1 VLICSLEGFAS
12 WHDGPASRLQRP
24 KERTVGPG
32 RPRTLLAG
40 GCGQLVMPTACCLLF
55 SFCCLLYVPSSSMPA
70 GCFLNGVSLV
80 MLCASVASC
89 QLHRHCEG
97 IAFLADQKTSPRNT
111 EIDKPFF
118 AWNRQVSHQQCST
131 ARSISVQELQAPSL
145 SAALPHVLHQHHSSS
160 QLVLRS
166 HCGRNVECEG
176 CSCEPVA

>member
-80 MLCASVASC
+80 MLCASVAGTPAEPKRNPSGTKGEPNRNPAGT
-89 QLHRHCEG
+89 QPEPNR
-97 IAFLADQKTSPRNT
+97 SPSGTHAEPNRNPT
-111 EIDKPFF
+111 G
-118 AWNRQVSHQQCST
+118 T
-131 ARSISVQELQAPSL
+131 
-145 SAALPHVLHQHHSSS
+145 
-160 QLVLRS
+160 
-166 HCGRNVECEG
+166 
-176 CSCEPVA
+176 